1 MKKIIAFLLCLVL
14 AASILPAN
22 AFAASIASINVD
34 GIALPVDGEKPDFT
48 AVLSGTNASSN
59 WAVSITKVEWVEY
72 DPDWEWE
79 KDMTA
84 NDSFKEGYWYVLYVT
99 LEASAGNSLKSDFV
113 LNING
118 AKANLAGSV
127 TQSNGAKAIGYIS
140 YQGAKGDN
148 RKNPITSVDLTVVN
162 PVVGK
167 TPTFAKVDTEKYY
180 STNHPSWTPYHHNGV
195 VWSNDKTGV
204 VLNTSNP
211 FKADTTYSVG
221 LFLAAKDGY
230 YFDGS
235 MSAKINGLKAVIVP
249 IYLDGTKITMILVHL
264 DGITPGDGKK
274 VVESVDLSV
283 PAPKDGEK
291 PDYTKLDGTGYYSD
305 NGINGVSTKI
315 YKNGIAWY
323 KSASSYVSPGTTE
336 TFKGGSE
343 YILKIALSPKDGY
356 KFTEGTTVKIN
367 GKSATLECFDD
378 GSINAS
384 VTFTALQKDHTHSAA
399 TDWKSDAEGHWQICA
414 DASCG
419 EIVTLKASHADLNG
433 DNKCDVCTFGLPTSI
448 APPVSTTP
456 SHTTPVINPDDKTD
470 VQAPVTEE
478 NAEAGAQ
485 PEEGTQPETEV
496 ETEGNGKGEEE
507 SRLPLI
513 LGIAGGVLVLAA
525 VIVVIVLVLKKKKEG
540 AK

>member
-84 NDSFKEGYWYVLYVT
+84 NDTFKEGYWYVLYVT

-118 AKANLAGSV
+118 VKANLSGSV
-127 TQSNGAKAIGYIS
+127 TQSNGAKAVGYIS

-148 RKNPITSVDLTVVN
+148 RKNPISSVELSVVN
-162 PVVGK
+162 PVAGK

-180 STNHPSWTPYHHNGV
+180 STNHSAWPSYHHNGV
-195 VWSNDKTGV
+195 AWSNDKTGV
-204 VLNTSNP
+204 ALNTSNP
-211 FKADTTYSVG
+211 FQADTTYSVG
-221 LFLAAKDGY
+221 IILQAKDTY
-230 YFDGS
+230 YFDAR
-235 MSAKINGLKAVIVP
+235 MSAKINGVKASIIALETNGDKGIVIFV
-249 IYLDGTKITMILVHL
+249 YLT
-264 DGITPGDGKK
+264 GITPGDGKK
-274 VVESVDLSV
+274 VVESIDLNV

-291 PDYTKLDGTGYYSD
+291 PVYTKLEGTGYYSD
-305 NGINGVSTKI
+305 NGLNGSSTAI
-315 YKNGIAWY
+315 YKNGIAWF
-323 KSASSYVSPGTTE
+323 KSATSYVSPGTTE
-336 TFKGGSE
+336 TFKAESN
-343 YILKIALSPKDGY
+343 YILKVSLLPRDGY
-356 KFTEGTTVKIN
+356 KFTEGTAVKIN
-367 GKSATLECFDD
+367 GKTAALERGND
-378 GSINAS
+378 GSITAS
-384 VTFTALQKDHTHSAA
+384 VTFTALKKDHTHSAA
-399 TDWKSDAEGHWQICA
+399 TDWKSDTEGHWQICA
-414 DASCG
+414 DAACG
-419 EIVTLKASHADLNG
+419 EIVTLKASHTDLNG
-433 DNKCDVCTFGLPTSI
+433 DNKCDVCTFGLSTSI

-456 SHTTPVINPDDKTD
+456 QHTTPVINPDDKTD
-470 VQAPVTEE
+470 VQLPVTEE

-485 PEEGTQPETEV
+485 PEEGAQPETE
-496 ETEGNGKGEEE
+496 EEEDNGKGEEE
-507 SRLPLI
+507 KSHLPLI

-525 VIVVIVLVLKKKKEG
+525 VIVVIVLVLKKKK
-540 AK
+540 